1 MTGTA
6 VRTEADARPL
16 PALLQ
21 RLRAAAGA
29 LALSEVGA
37 AGQPEAAVSRL
48 YGALVRRVHAD
59 QGPETLWLLLTAMAG
74 AMPETEDVLEAARM
88 RDLTSAA
95 EFGRWL
101 LEPAFQLAADR
112 GAPELEMDVVSD
124 GVVVDVHLSAQ
135 QSLHTGIQRVVR
147 ETVPRWHA
155 EHEITL
161 VAWSEPGGAMRRL
174 APREDDRVLRWHD
187 TARSETTSGAARVAA
202 PSGSPVTRQ
211 RIVVPWRCSVVL
223 LETPPPEHGPALA
236 ALARFSGNR
245 LSLVGYDCIP
255 LISPELIHPGLADRF
270 MRFLE
275 TVKYAHRLA
284 GISGTASREFSGF
297 TDMLVAQGLPGPEV
311 VSCPL
316 PVEVP
321 AGTTASPEDPPLV
334 VSIGSFEPRKNQ
346 LTVLHAAE
354 RLWRE
359 GLRFSLEFIGGG
371 GYATELDPLI
381 TRLLAAG
388 RPIRRRMAISD
399 DELWHR
405 LRSAR
410 FTVFLSL
417 HEGFGLPVAESLAC
431 GTPCLTSEYG
441 STREIADEG
450 GALVVDPLDDDAV
463 TDRVRRLL
471 TDDDLLRDLRRA
483 AGRRPARTWD
493 DYATELWEALVTAGA
508 TTSSGAR

>member
-1 MTGTA
+1 MTGSA
-6 VRTEADARPL
+6 VPPDAAPGPL
-16 PALLQ
+16 AALEQ
-21 RLRAAAGA
+21 RLRAAAMA
-29 LALSEVGA
+29 LDLSEA
-37 AGQPEAAVSRL
+37 ATGDPSETAAARL
-48 YGALVRRVHAD
+48 YGALVEHVHAD
-59 QGPETLWLLLTAMAG
+59 KGPETLWLLLTAMAG
-74 AMPETEDVLEAARM
+74 AMPETEDLLEAARV
-88 RDLTSAA
+88 RDLTGAD
-95 EFGRWL
+95 EFGRCL
-101 LEPAFQLAADR
+101 LEQAFEVAADR
-112 GAPELEMDVVSD
+112 GAPELEMDVVRG

-155 EHEITL
+155 EREITL
-161 VAWSEPGGAMRRL
+161 VAWTEPGGAMRRL
-174 APREDDRVLRWHD
+174 RSREGDRVLRWHE
-187 TARSETTSGAARVAA
+187 TAGADAGSAATTAAAHDGA
-202 PSGSPVTRQ
+202 PLSPH
-211 RIVVPWRCSVVL
+211 RIVVPWGCSVVL
-223 LETPPPEHGPALA
+223 LETPPPEHGSALA

-275 TVKYAHRLA
+275 TVKHAHRLA
-284 GISGTASREFSGF
+284 GISATASREFRGF
-297 TDMLVAQGLPGPEV
+297 ADMLVAQGLAGPEV

-316 PVEVP
+316 PVEAPPGDASP
-321 AGTTASPEDPPLV
+321 AGAEPLV

-354 RLWRE
+354 QLWRE

-388 RPIRRRMAISD
+388 RPIRRRMAIGD
-399 DELWHR
+399 DELWQR
-405 LRSAR
+405 LRTAR

-441 STREIADEG
+441 STREIADGG
-450 GALVVDPLDDDAV
+450 GAVVVDPTDDGAV
-463 TDRVRRLL
+463 ADRMRRLL
-471 TDDDLLRDLRRA
+471 TDDDLLRDLREA
-483 AGRRPARTWD
+483 AARRPARTWD
-493 DYATELWEALVTAGA
+493 DYASELWDALVVPAGA
-508 TTSSGAR
+508 PAADVR